1 MKVETK
7 KLDRGQTELTIELS
21 IEEYLPFLKV
31 AATKIS
37 ENTKIPGFRPGKAD
51 FEIIKQKI
59 GEGQIWQEALE
70 PAVQKTFTKALDDS
84 KLVTVGS
91 PKIDVIKLAPNNPVI
106 YKATVSLLPGVE
118 LGDYTSIKIAKKEIT
133 VTDEQIDKIIS
144 DLQKNNAKEILE
156 DKKIATGDKV
166 DIDFEIFIDK
176 VPIDHGKQSGFSLV
190 IGEKTFIPGFE
201 EQLIGLDKDA
211 EKKFKLKFPDKY
223 HQKNLAGREADF
235 KVKIN
240 AVYLR
245 ELPELNDDFA
255 KIFGEFKTFQ
265 ELKDK
270 IKKNLKTENESK
282 ENKQI
287 EEQMLDQII
296 AASKFEDIPDI
307 LVNSETKKM
316 IEELEYSLK
325 NQGLKFEDYLNHLN
339 KKREDLLIEF
349 TPQAVKRVKS
359 ALVMRLVGEKND
371 IKVSDE
377 EIEKEIIKA
386 LAQHPGNQELEKNVK
401 EKGYH
406 NYIKNIIASR
416 KVLEHLKKVM
426 VS

>member
-1 MKVETK
+1 
-7 KLDRGQTELTIELS
+7 
-21 IEEYLPFLKV
+21 
-31 AATKIS
+31 
-37 ENTKIPGFRPGKAD
+37 
-51 FEIIKQKI
+51 
-59 GEGQIWQEALE
+59 
-70 PAVQKTFTKALDDS
+70 
-84 KLVTVGS
+84 
-91 PKIDVIKLAPNNPVI
+91 
-106 YKATVSLLPGVE
+106 
-118 LGDYTSIKIAKKEIT
+118 
-133 VTDEQIDKIIS
+133 
-144 DLQKNNAKEILE
+144 
-156 DKKIATGDKV
+156 
-166 DIDFEIFIDK
+166 
-176 VPIDHGKQSGFSLV
+176 
-190 IGEKTFIPGFE
+190 
-201 EQLIGLDKDA
+201 
-211 EKKFKLKFPDKY
+211 
-223 HQKNLAGREADF
+223 
-235 KVKIN
+235 
-240 AVYLR
+240 
-245 ELPELNDDFA
+245 
-255 KIFGEFKTFQ
+255 
-265 ELKDK
+265 
-270 IKKNLKTENESK
+270 
-282 ENKQI
+282 
-287 EEQMLDQII
+287 MLDQII